1 MAAVVEEAGGYDEV
15 EVVVGSLEDVAGWV
29 EDEVTGPVVV
39 GPSWKPSL
47 FRPEP

>member
-15 EVVVGSLEDVAGWV
+15 EVVVGSLEDVGWV

-39 GPSWKPSL
+39 DPSWKPSL